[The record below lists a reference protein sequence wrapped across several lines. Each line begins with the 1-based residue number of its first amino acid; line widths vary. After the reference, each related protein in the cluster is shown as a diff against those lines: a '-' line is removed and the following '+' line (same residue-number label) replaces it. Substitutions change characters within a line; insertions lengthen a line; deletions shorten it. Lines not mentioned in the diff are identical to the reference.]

1 MKQQRRTHS
10 ADFKTK
16 VALEALK
23 ERKTVSEIASEY
35 QVHANQVSS
44 WKNQLLANMSNVFL
58 DGRSN
63 TKETE
68 DKEARLYQQIGQLQV
83 ELDWLKKKSKQLL
96 SK

>member
-10 ADFKTK
+10 AEFKTK
-16 VALEALK
+16 VALESLK

-44 WKNQLLANMSNVFL
+44 WKNQLLENITNVFS

-63 TKETE
+63 SKETE
-68 DKEARLYQQIGQLQV
+68 EKEARLYQQIGQLQV